1 MNTSTDRY
9 NTFRDHLSPQ
19 TQPNT
24 IKVSGPDTDLRESFC
39 LPGIRVG
46 TAADNDVVL
55 TEHDV
60 SRHHLELRTT
70 QEGGVLQD
78 LRSRNGTF
86 IGTRRGT
93 EAHLDPDPLSTLG
106 HSRLSVRQQ
115 TEEHVIPVPTG
126 QNHLGALVGASR
138 RMQELYGLIRAAAPT
153 PATVLLLGESGSG
166 KELAARTLHE
176 LSGRTGPL
184 VVFDA
189 SVADRELI
197 NSALF
202 GHTKGAFTGANRPR
216 AGHFREVNGGTLF
229 IDEIG
234 ELPLELQPRLL
245 RALENREVIPVGA
258 DRPVPVQVRVIAAT
272 HQDLPAM
279 VQEGRFRADLFY
291 RLSVIPIQVPPL
303 REIREDIPLLVKHLL
318 HKLSLPCRL
327 SPEAME
333 ALMRY
338 HWPGNVRELRNTLER
353 AAVFCPGEVIG
364 PEHLG
369 LPQDTVFPAEATAE
383 LLMFPA
389 SAPLPTLKALER
401 QVILEALARNH
412 RSLAKTAQELA
423 ISPSTLWRKLKAFNV
438 KPASSPGR

>member
-1 MNTSTDRY
+1 
-9 NTFRDHLSPQ
+9 
-19 TQPNT
+19 
-24 IKVSGPDTDLRESFC
+24 
-39 LPGIRVG
+39 
-46 TAADNDVVL
+46 
-55 TEHDV
+55 
-60 SRHHLELRTT
+60 
-70 QEGGVLQD
+70 
-78 LRSRNGTF
+78 
-86 IGTRRGT
+86 
-93 EAHLDPDPLSTLG
+93 
-106 HSRLSVRQQ
+106 
-115 TEEHVIPVPTG
+115 
-126 QNHLGALVGASR
+126 
-138 RMQELYGLIRAAAPT
+138 MQELYGLIRVAAPT
-153 PATVLLLGESGSG
+153 QATVLLLGESGSG

-197 NSALF
+197 NSTLF
-202 GHTKGAFTGANRPR
+202 GHTKGAFTGATRPR
-216 AGHFREVNGGTLF
+216 AGHFQEANGGTLF

-291 RLSVIPIQVPPL
+291 RLSVIQIQLPPL
-303 REIREDIPLLVKHLL
+303 RESQEDIPLLVKHLL
-318 HKLSLPCRL
+318 HKLSLPCHL

-353 AAVFCPGEVIG
+353 AAVFCPGGVIG

-369 LPQDTVFPAEATAE
+369 LPQDTVSPAEATAE
-383 LLMFPA
+383 LLMPPA

-412 RSLAKTAQELA
+412 RNLAKTAQELA
-423 ISPSTLWRKLKAFNV
+423 ISRSTLWRKLR
-438 KPASSPGR
+438 PST